1 MYEYIKGEITT
12 ITPTYLVV
20 ENAGI
25 GYRTNISLNTFTAFQ
40 SKKKVQVFIHQVIK
54 EDSNALYG
62 FSQLAERSLFLLLT
76 TVSGVGAATAL
87 IMLSSLSI
95 GEIKEAIATG
105 DALVLQS
112 VKGIGT
118 KTAQRIIIELKDK
131 VLKLE
136 GDVYDQKTV
145 AGTSN
150 GDKDEA
156 VAALV
161 MLGFKKNLVEKAVAK
176 VLKTTPDAVVEE
188 IIKLSLKQL

>member
-20 ENAGI
+20 ENTGI
-25 GYRTNISLNTFTAFQ
+25 GYRANISLNTFTAFQ
-40 SKKKVQVFIHQVIK
+40 NKKTVQVFIHQVIK

-95 GEIKEAIATG
+95 SEIKEAIATG
-105 DALVLQS
+105 DAMVLQGI
-112 VKGIGT
+112 KGIGS

-131 VLKLE
+131 VVKLE
-136 GDVYDQKTV
+136 GDIYEQPTMV
-145 AGTSN
+145 GTSN
-150 GDKDEA
+150 YDKEEA
-156 VAALV
+156 IAALV

-176 VLKTTPDAVVEE
+176 VLKTTPDAVVED

>member
-136 GDVYDQKTV
+136 GDVYDPKTV